1 MVRHTFELAL
11 PYSVTVSNSGN
22 YAPNKRASPERPFW
36 KVKEMSAIR
45 KIGNFLGLTDDDFI
59 YEDATVE
66 ETKPTAIRDRRAER
80 EERAMRR
87 ERHADVVQIHEVID
101 EPVIARNIT
110 LAPDSFNDARQ
121 IGEEFR
127 SGSTVMI
134 NLQSL
139 DTETKRRLVDY
150 MSGLAHALDGKFTK
164 VAMSVFMLAP
174 KNVEVRDEAGM
185 EVKNDGFFNL
195 S

>member
-1 MVRHTFELAL
+1 LLTLHSHGASTGSDFWQPLKMVHSVQRNFILKNLAVQESR
-11 PYSVTVSNSGN
+11 YSEIGFQLFRKSLVS
-22 YAPNKRASPERPFW
+22 R
-36 KVKEMSAIR
+36 
-45 KIGNFLGLTDDDFI
+45 
-59 YEDATVE
+59 
-66 ETKPTAIRDRRAER
+66 
-80 EERAMRR
+80 ERAMRR
-87 ERHADVVQIHEVID
+87 ERHADVVQIHEVIE

>member
-1 MVRHTFELAL
+1 
-11 PYSVTVSNSGN
+11 
-22 YAPNKRASPERPFW
+22 
-36 KVKEMSAIR
+36 MSAIR

-66 ETKPTAIRDRRAER
+66 ETKPTAIRDRRADR

-121 IGEEFR
+121 IGEDFR
-127 SGSTVMI
+127 SGATVMI

-139 DTETKRRLVDY
+139 DTET
-150 MSGLAHALDGKFTK
+150 
-164 VAMSVFMLAP
+164 
-174 KNVEVRDEAGM
+174 
-185 EVKNDGFFNL
+185 
-195 S
+195 